1 MMRVIKKK
9 ANIDARVVETWYN
22 KIIKDKTLV
31 ERETISVF
39 LSSWYY
45 FTYPLLNN
53 IYVVLFIKDRI
64 LLSL

>member
-1 MMRVIKKK
+1 MRVIKKK

-39 LSSWYY
+39 LSS
-45 FTYPLLNN
+45 
-53 IYVVLFIKDRI
+53 
-64 LLSL
+64 